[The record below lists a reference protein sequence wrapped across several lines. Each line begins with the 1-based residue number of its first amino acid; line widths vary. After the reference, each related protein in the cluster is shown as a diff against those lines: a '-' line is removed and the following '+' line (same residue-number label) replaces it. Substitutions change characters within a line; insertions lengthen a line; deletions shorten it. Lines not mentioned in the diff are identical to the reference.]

1 MVDQATRK
9 EIKDFLGPQVIR
21 WMFTGIIAGISVSA
35 VELAIAYGI
44 QAFLLAL
51 GLMKENFIKLPAWI
65 PVQSLKAVLI
75 FIVALAALRSILY
88 FFQVYVPNAT
98 YNAFGFRQRQRLVE
112 WSFSSATVNT
122 PYVSTLYTERV
133 TLSSSLINGV
143 QYIIIYGCTSVLITC
158 ALFFLSPVL
167 SLVAFCLMG
176 VFLMPIYFFNARI
189 RNESSKF
196 ADSWEQA
203 NRRLLVGL
211 KNIFLIRIYGAEKE
225 EVEKSKQSLAVYSK
239 SHTLIY
245 KLGAFKFALPQFV
258 GVLIICLTVY
268 IGQNYFAVEAGILV
282 SFLYL
287 FFRWVQNLSFIYL
300 NAGQVVHYRP
310 QINELFAWH
319 RNYFS
324 VYRDQQNLQ
333 MIEGKPLPKKF
344 KDPIGWKAV
353 NLNFAYDQQEKVLV
367 NLSFEI
373 EPSSIVLI
381 KGPSGSGKTTL
392 IGLMLSQLNAGESLR
407 VFEKNAVAKGM
418 NEAKPYLMTSVG
430 YAGPE
435 PFVIEGT
442 VRENLLYANH
452 ESVTDEAIHE
462 ALKIADCSFLENVV
476 GGLNFK
482 ITEQGQGLSTG
493 QKQRISLARA
503 ILRNPKA
510 LFLDEALSNV
520 DQETRHRILTNL
532 FKVRD
537 RFTLIFISHF
547 EFESLKPDLEIIF
560 QGSGP
565 VRVNKNEKLS

>member
-1 MVDQATRK
+1 MIDQNIRK

-51 GLMKENFIKLPAWI
+51 GLMKENVIKLPTWI

-112 WSFSSATVNT
+112 WSFSSAIVNT
-122 PYVSTLYTERV
+122 PFVSTLYTERV
-133 TLSSSLINGV
+133 TLSSSFINGV
-143 QYIIIYGCTSVLITC
+143 QYIIIYGCTSILITA

-167 SLVAFCLMG
+167 SLVAFCLMA
-176 VFLMPIYFFNARI
+176 VFLMPIYFFNTRI
-189 RNESSKF
+189 RNESVKF
-196 ADSWEQA
+196 AESWEQA

-211 KNIFLIRIYGAEKE
+211 KNIFLIRIYGAEQK
-225 EVEKSKQSLAVYSK
+225 EVEKSKSSLAVYSK
-239 SHTLIY
+239 SHTVIY

-319 RNYFS
+319 LNQFAP
-324 VYRDQQNLQ
+324 YRDAQAPELNGSGAEL
-333 MIEGKPLPKKF
+333 KKF
-344 KDPIGWKAV
+344 KSPIGWNAKG
-353 NLNFAYDQQEKVLV
+353 LNFSYTGREAVLR
-367 NLSFEI
+367 NLSFTI

-392 IGLMLSQLNAGESLR
+392 IGLLLSQLPTGLNLN
-407 VFEKNAVAKGM
+407 VFEKGQIPKDMEAAK
-418 NEAKPYLMTSVG
+418 NYLMTSVG

-452 ESVTDEAIHE
+452 ETVSEAAIE
-462 ALKIADCSFLENVV
+462 DALKIADCDFLNQVTDR
-476 GGLNFK
+476 LDFK
-482 ITEQGQGLSTG
+482 MTEQGQGLSTG

-532 FKVRD
+532 FQVKE

-547 EFESLKPDLEIIF
+547 EFESLKPDLEISF

-565 VRVNKNEKLS
+565 VQVTIRN

>member
-1 MVDQATRK
+1 MIDQATRK

-21 WMFTGIIAGISVSA
+21 WMFTGVIAGISVSA
-35 VELAIAYGI
+35 IELAIAYGI

-51 GLMKENFIKLPAWI
+51 GLMKENVIKLPTWI
-65 PVQSLKAVLI
+65 PVQSLKVVLI
-75 FIVALAALRSILY
+75 FIVALAALRSVLY

-122 PYVSTLYTERV
+122 PFVSTLYTERV

-143 QYIIIYGCTSVLITC
+143 QYIIIYGCTSVLITA
-158 ALFFLSPVL
+158 ALFFLSPIL
-167 SLVAFCLMG
+167 SFVAFCLMG
-176 VFLMPIYFFNARI
+176 IFLMPIYFFNTRI
-189 RNESSKF
+189 RNESTKF
-196 ADSWEQA
+196 AESWEQA

-225 EVEKSKQSLAVYSK
+225 EVEKSKLSLGVYSK

-319 RNYFS
+319 RDHFAS
-324 VYRDQQNLQ
+324 YRDQKNLQ
-333 MIEGKPLPKKF
+333 KNEIGLALKKF
-344 KDPIGWKAV
+344 NGPIGWKAT
-353 NLNFAYDQQEKVLV
+353 NLNFGYEQRENILA
-367 NLSFEI
+367 NLSFEM

-392 IGLMLSQLNAGESLR
+392 ISLMLSQLSAGKALTVS
-407 VFEKNAVAKGM
+407 EKNGVPKDM
-418 NEAKPYLMTSVG
+418 DEAKPHLMTSVG

-452 ESVTDEAIHE
+452 EKLSDATIHE
-462 ALKIADCSFLENVV
+462 ALRIADCGFLSEVV
-476 GGLNFK
+476 GGLEFK

-520 DQETRHRILTNL
+520 DQQTRHRILTNL
-532 FKVRD
+532 DQIRD

-560 QGSGP
+560 DGRGS
-565 VRVNKNEKLS
+565 VQVKKN